1 MSPSGGGSQDDD
13 DQLLA
18 RRCLAGEEDAWRA
31 LVGRHRR
38 GLITLAQRIVPHGQA
53 EDVVDAV
60 VADLWER
67 RKLNQ
72 YQGRSTLATWLG
84 AAVIN
89 AALNARRATA
99 SRSARLADAST
110 SSEAATASDAPDS
123 RLAGILSDAIASL
136 PEEMR
141 TLVLMYYEQG
151 LTLDE
156 ASVVFGPS
164 KSALSRQLRQAR
176 ERILLEARQLAQ
188 NRCGTTLEALRGG
201 ADLADIELDLREAC
215 SARRDRPRDRREGP
229 VSNA

>member
-1 MSPSGGGSQDDD
+1 
-13 DQLLA
+13 
-18 RRCLAGEEDAWRA
+18 
-31 LVGRHRR
+31 
-38 GLITLAQRIVPHGQA
+38 
-53 EDVVDAV
+53 
-60 VADLWER
+60 
-67 RKLNQ
+67 
-72 YQGRSTLATWLG
+72 
-84 AAVIN
+84 
-89 AALNARRATA
+89 
-99 SRSARLADAST
+99 
-110 SSEAATASDAPDS
+110 S

-141 TLVLMYYEQG
+141 ALVLMYYEQG

-229 VSNA
+229 VSN